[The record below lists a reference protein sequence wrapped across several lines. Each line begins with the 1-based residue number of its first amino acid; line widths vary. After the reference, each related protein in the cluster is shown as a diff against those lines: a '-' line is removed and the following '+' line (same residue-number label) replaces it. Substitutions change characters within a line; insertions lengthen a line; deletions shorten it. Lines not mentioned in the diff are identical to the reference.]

1 METTELIDLLSRG
14 EDSRQQFKSD
24 INNADALA
32 AEIVA
37 FSNAV
42 GGRIF
47 IGVNDD
53 GSVRGLGEQTL
64 DIVALRT

>member
-1 METTELIDLLSRG
+1 METTELIDLLSLG
-14 EDSRQQFKSD
+14 EDSRQQFKTD
-24 INNADALA
+24 MNNADALA

-37 FSNAV
+37 FSNTA

-53 GSVRGLGEQTL
+53 GSVRGGG
-64 DIVALRT
+64 

>member
-14 EDSRQQFKSD
+14 EDSRQQFKAD
-24 INNADALA
+24 MTNADGLA
-32 AEIVA
+32 SEIVA
-37 FSNAV
+37 FSNTS

-53 GSVRGLGEQTL
+53 GSVRGLSGADL
-64 DIVALRT
+64 ARFN